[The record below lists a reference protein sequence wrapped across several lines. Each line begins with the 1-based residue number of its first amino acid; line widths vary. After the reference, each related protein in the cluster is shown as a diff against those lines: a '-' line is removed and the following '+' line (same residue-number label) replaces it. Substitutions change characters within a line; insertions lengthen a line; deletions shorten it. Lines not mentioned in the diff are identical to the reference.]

1 MRVLRLGMAQLNFE
15 VGAIDANLS
24 KIERALTE
32 AKRLGSELVIFPEL
46 SLTGYPPED
55 LVLKPRFVQANL
67 DALAAVTAMTKDIAV
82 VVGFVDRSDDLYNAA
97 AFISDAKIQGVFHKQ
112 ILPNY
117 GVFDELRYF
126 RPGRKE
132 PEVILY
138 GDVRIGVTICE
149 DIWSPYGPMAAY
161 SSGQVDVVVNIN
173 ASPFAQ
179 GKQLQREKMLST
191 RAADGSL
198 SIAYVNMVGGQ
209 DELVFDGSSVVYNHF
224 GELIGSCGRFSE
236 EVTSFDLFLPERF
249 RKRLVDPRGNYRF
262 EQCRLNEIRVRR
274 TVSPVS
280 DPHLES
286 YHLYD
291 QKRHVIRPLIY
302 HGQVSQ
308 DSERGYLASLPSKV
322 DLGYF
327 DASES
332 YPAIVLGT
340 RDYVEKNGFESVMVG
355 LSGGVDSALVLT
367 VAVDAL
373 GASRVKAIGMPTRY
387 SSTASVS
394 DAVEICKNLGADFEL
409 VSIDDVFQSYL
420 DLLTS
425 HLGESPGG
433 ITEENLQ
440 SRVRG
445 TLLMALSNY
454 QGALVLTT
462 GNKSELA
469 TGYSTLYGDTAGGFA
484 VIKDVPKTHVYEL
497 CNYRN
502 QLAGYD
508 LIPKSILTK
517 PPSAELRP
525 NQRDDDTLPSYDILD
540 PILFRLIDL
549 DMARSEV
556 IELGYDAEIVE
567 KVASLIDRS
576 EYKRRQAPPGVR
588 LTNKGFG
595 KDRRFPITNGFR

>member
-1 MRVLRLGMAQLNFE
+1 MRVLKLAMAQLNFE
-15 VGAIDANLS
+15 VGAISANVT
-24 KIERALTE
+24 KIEKALAE
-32 AKRLGSELVIFPEL
+32 ARNLGSEMVIFPEL
-46 SLTGYPPED
+46 SITGYPPED

-67 DALAAVTAMTKDIAV
+67 DALAEVTAMTKDIAV
-82 VVGFVDRSDDLYNAA
+82 VIGFVDRSDDLYNAA
-97 AFISDAKIQGVFHKQ
+97 AFISDAKIQAVFHKQ

-132 PEVILY
+132 PLVMLF

-161 SSGQVDVVVNIN
+161 SAGQVDVVVNIN

-198 SIAYVNMVGGQ
+198 SLAYVNMVGGQ
-209 DELVFDGSSVVYNHF
+209 DELVFDGSSVVFNHF
-224 GELIGSCGRFSE
+224 GEMIGSCGRFSE
-236 EVTSFDLFLPERF
+236 EVCSFDLYLPERF
-249 RKRLVDPRGNYRF
+249 RKRLVDPRGNDRY
-262 EQCRLNEIRVRR
+262 EPSRLSETRVVR
-274 TVSPVS
+274 SEPQPS
-280 DPHLES
+280 DTRSES
-286 YHLYD
+286 HHLYD
-291 QKRHVIRPLIY
+291 SKRHVIRPLIF
-302 HGQVSQ
+302 HAQVSQ
-308 DSERGYLASLPSKV
+308 DSERGYLAPLPSRV

-340 RDYVEKNGFESVMVG
+340 RDYVEKNGFKSVMVG
-355 LSGGVDSALVLT
+355 VSGGVDSALVLT

-373 GASRVKAIGMPTRY
+373 GASRVQAIGMPTRY
-387 SSTASVS
+387 SSSSSVS
-394 DAVEICKNLGADFEL
+394 DGMDICKNLG
-409 VSIDDVFQSYL
+409 VSLEIVSVDDVFQSYL
-420 DLLTS
+420 DLLES
-425 HLGESPGG
+425 HLGQLPGG
-433 ITEENLQ
+433 TTEENLQ

-445 TLLMALSNY
+445 TLLMALSNFR
-454 QGALVLTT
+454 GALVLTT

-469 TGYSTLYGDTAGGFA
+469 TGYSTLYGDTAGGYA

-502 QLAGYD
+502 QIAGFD
-508 LIPKSILTK
+508 LVPKAVLSK
-517 PPSAELRP
+517 APSAELRP
-525 NQRDDDTLPSYDILD
+525 DQRDDQLLPSYDVLD
-540 PILFRLIDL
+540 PILYRLIDL

-556 IELGYDAEIVE
+556 ISLGYDAEAVE
-567 KVASLIDRS
+567 QAASLIDRS
-576 EYKRRQAPPGVR
+576 EYKRRQSPPGVR

>member
-1 MRVLRLGMAQLNFE
+1 MRVLKLGMAQLNFE
-15 VGAIDANLS
+15 VGAISSNVA
-24 KIERALTE
+24 KIEKTLAE
-32 AKRLGSELVIFPEL
+32 ARRMGSELVIFPEL

-67 DALAAVTAMTKDIAV
+67 DALAEVTSMTKDIAV
-82 VVGFVDRSDDLYNAA
+82 VIGFVDRSDDLYNAA
-97 AFISDAKIQGVFHKQ
+97 AFLSDAKIQAVFHKQ

-126 RPGRKE
+126 RPGREE
-132 PEVILY
+132 PSVILF

-161 SSGQVDVVVNIN
+161 SAGQVDVVVNIN

-209 DELVFDGSSVVYNHF
+209 DELVFDGSSVVFNHF
-224 GELIGSCGRFSE
+224 GEMIGSCGRFSE
-236 EVTSFDLFLPERF
+236 EVCSFDLFLPERF
-249 RKRLVDPRGNYRF
+249 RKRLVDPRGNDRYESSKLAEVRVARS
-262 EQCRLNEIRVRR
+262 QSPLSEIN
-274 TVSPVS
+274 S
-280 DPHLES
+280 ES

-291 QKRHVIRPLIY
+291 PRRHVVRPLVY
-302 HGQVSQ
+302 HAQVNQ
-308 DSERGYLASLPSKV
+308 DSERGYLAPLPSKV

-340 RDYVEKNGFESVMVG
+340 RDYVEKNGFNSVMVAV
-355 LSGGVDSALVLT
+355 SGGVDSALVLT

-373 GASRVKAIGMPTRY
+373 GASRVQAIGMPTRY
-387 SSTASVS
+387 SSSSSVS
-394 DAVEICKNLGADFEL
+394 DAMEICKNLGVPFEL
-409 VSIDDVFQSYL
+409 VSVDDVFQSYL
-420 DLLTS
+420 DLFKS
-425 HLGESPGG
+425 YLGDLPGG
-433 ITEENLQ
+433 TTEENVQ

-445 TLLMALSNY
+445 TLMMALSNFR
-454 QGALVLTT
+454 GALVLTT

-469 TGYSTLYGDTAGGFA
+469 TGYSTLYGDTAGGYA

-497 CNYRN
+497 CSYRN
-502 QLAGYD
+502 QIAGLD
-508 LIPKSILTK
+508 LVPKSILVK
-517 PPSAELRP
+517 APSAELRP
-525 NQRDDDTLPSYDILD
+525 DQRDDQSLPSYDVLD
-540 PILFRLIDL
+540 PILYRLIDL

-556 IELGYDAEIVE
+556 ISLGYDANSVE
-567 KVASLIDRS
+567 QIASLVDRS
-576 EYKRRQAPPGVR
+576 EYKRRQTPPGVR